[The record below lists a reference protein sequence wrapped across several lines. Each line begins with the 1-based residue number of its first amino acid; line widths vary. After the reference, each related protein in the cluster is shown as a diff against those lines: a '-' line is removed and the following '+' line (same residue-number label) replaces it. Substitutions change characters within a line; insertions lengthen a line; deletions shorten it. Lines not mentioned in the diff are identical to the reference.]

1 MISED
6 RESRTVGSC
15 RPPSSA
21 VQRGSSL
28 SWLGSC
34 RRWWARTG
42 ARSPELWASQV
53 DLHLLTQ
60 VSYVIPGVR
69 SNSLQ
74 INLLSSSC
82 HLWQAP
88 KTWNAAF
95 KKKLFISFWLHWV
108 SVAAR
113 AFSSCSEQGPFI
125 VRRGLLMAG
134 ASRCGAQALGT
145 RASVAAAAGSVVV
158 ALRL

>member
-1 MISED
+1 MTEKT
-6 RESRTVGSC
+6 ELLGPTGLL
-15 RPPSSA
+15 PP
-21 VQRGSSL
+21 VQRASSL
-28 SWLGSC
+28 SWMGSC

-74 INLLSSSC
+74 INLLSSPC

-95 KKKLFISFWLHWV
+95 LKKIISFWLHWV
-108 SVAAR
+108 TIAAR
-113 AFSSCSEQGPFI
+113 AFSSCSEQGLFFI
-125 VRRGLLMAG
+125 VQRGLLIAG
-134 ASRCGAQALGT
+134 ASRGAQALGT